1 MKLNLSNILTL
12 SRILV
17 IPVILI
23 LIYLK
28 SPFYGWIAFVLFC
41 IAGITDFFDGYF
53 ARKQNITS
61 EFGKMLDPIADKL
74 LVVGVLIVLM
84 IKGTIVDLSIL
95 AALLII
101 FREIFISG
109 LREFAAN
116 RNSQASIDVSQVG
129 KLKTAIQMLSLLL
142 ILSSLVLKNLI
153 ILLNIGII
161 FLWISMLLALISG
174 YKYYKSVFN

>member
-1 MKLNLSNILTL
+1 MKNLPNVLTISRIVLLAPLLIMIYLPSDQLNLIS
-12 SRILV
+12 
-17 IPVILI
+17 VILFI
-23 LIYLK
+23 LIAL
-28 SPFYGWIAFVLFC
+28 
-41 IAGITDFFDGYF
+41 TDFFDGFF
-53 ARKQNITS
+53 ARRQNIMS

-84 IKGTIVDLSIL
+84 IKGTIEDLTIL
-95 AALLII
+95 PALLII

-116 RNSQASIDVSQVG
+116 RNSEASIDVSQVG

-142 ILSSLVLKNLI
+142 ILSSLVFKHLM

-161 FLWISMLLALISG
+161 FLWISMALALISG
-174 YKYYKSVFN
+174 YKYYKTVFN

>member
-1 MKLNLSNILTL
+1 MKNLPNVLTI
-12 SRILV
+12 SRIVLLAPLL
-17 IPVILI
+17 IIIYLPNDQLNFISVILFI
-23 LIYLK
+23 LIAL
-28 SPFYGWIAFVLFC
+28 
-41 IAGITDFFDGYF
+41 TDFFDGFF
-53 ARKQNITS
+53 ARRQNIMS

-84 IKGTIVDLSIL
+84 IKGTIEDLTIL
-95 AALLII
+95 PALLII

-142 ILSSLVLKNLI
+142 ILSSIAFKHLM

-161 FLWISMLLALISG
+161 FLWISMALALISG

>member
-1 MKLNLSNILTL
+1 MKNLPNVLTISRIVLLAPLLIMIYLPNDQLNLIS
-12 SRILV
+12 
-17 IPVILI
+17 VILFI
-23 LIYLK
+23 LIAL
-28 SPFYGWIAFVLFC
+28 
-41 IAGITDFFDGYF
+41 TDFFDGFF
-53 ARKQNITS
+53 ARRQNITS

-84 IKGTIVDLSIL
+84 IKGTIEDLSIL
-95 AALLII
+95 PALLII

-116 RNSQASIDVSQVG
+116 RNTQASIDVSQVG

-142 ILSSLVLKNLI
+142 ILSSLVFKHLM

-161 FLWISMLLALISG
+161 FLWISMALALISG

>member
-1 MKLNLSNILTL
+1 MKNLPNVLTISRIVLLAPLLIMIYLPNDQLNLIS
-12 SRILV
+12 
-17 IPVILI
+17 VILFI
-23 LIYLK
+23 LIAL
-28 SPFYGWIAFVLFC
+28 
-41 IAGITDFFDGYF
+41 TDFFDGFF
-53 ARKQNITS
+53 ARRQNITS

-74 LVVGVLIVLM
+74 LVVGVLIILM
-84 IKGTIVDLSIL
+84 IKGTIEDLSIL
-95 AALLII
+95 PALLII

-116 RNSQASIDVSQVG
+116 RNTQASIDVSQVG

-142 ILSSLVLKNLI
+142 ILSSLVLKNLV

>member
-1 MKLNLSNILTL
+1 MKNLPNVLTISRIVLLAPLLIMIYLPNDKLNSI
-12 SRILV
+12 S
-17 IPVILI
+17 VILFI
-23 LIYLK
+23 LIAL
-28 SPFYGWIAFVLFC
+28 
-41 IAGITDFFDGYF
+41 TDFFDGYF
-53 ARKQNITS
+53 ARRQNITS

-84 IKGTIVDLSIL
+84 IKGTIEDLSIL

>member
-1 MKLNLSNILTL
+1 MKNLPNVLTISRIVLLAPLLIMIYLPNDQLNLIS
-12 SRILV
+12 
-17 IPVILI
+17 VILFI
-23 LIYLK
+23 LIAL
-28 SPFYGWIAFVLFC
+28 
-41 IAGITDFFDGYF
+41 TDFFDGFF
-53 ARKQNITS
+53 ARRQNITS

-74 LVVGVLIVLM
+74 LVVGVLIILM
-84 IKGTIVDLSIL
+84 IKGIIEDLSIL
-95 AALLII
+95 PALLII

-142 ILSSLVLKNLI
+142 ILSSLVLKNLT

-161 FLWISMLLALISG
+161 FLWISMVLALMSG

>member
-1 MKLNLSNILTL
+1 MKNLPNILTISRIVLLAPLLIMIYLPSDKLNLIS
-12 SRILV
+12 
-17 IPVILI
+17 VILFI
-23 LIYLK
+23 LIAL
-28 SPFYGWIAFVLFC
+28 
-41 IAGITDFFDGYF
+41 TDFFDGFF
-53 ARKQNITS
+53 ARRQNIMS

-84 IKGTIVDLSIL
+84 IKGTIEDLTIL
-95 AALLII
+95 PALLII

-116 RNSQASIDVSQVG
+116 RNSYTSIDVSQVG

-142 ILSSLVLKNLI
+142 ILSSLVFKHLM

-161 FLWISMLLALISG
+161 FLWISMALALISG
-174 YKYYKSVFN
+174 YKYYKTVFN

>member
-1 MKLNLSNILTL
+1 MKHLPNVLTI
-12 SRILV
+12 SRIVLLAPLL
-17 IPVILI
+17 IMIYLPNDQLNFISVILFI
-23 LIYLK
+23 LIAL
-28 SPFYGWIAFVLFC
+28 
-41 IAGITDFFDGYF
+41 TDFFDGFF
-53 ARKQNITS
+53 ARRQNITS

-84 IKGTIVDLSIL
+84 IKGTIEDLSIL
-95 AALLII
+95 PALLII

-142 ILSSLVLKNLI
+142 ILSSLVLKNLT

-161 FLWISMLLALISG
+161 FLWISMVLALISG

>member
-1 MKLNLSNILTL
+1 MKNLPNVLTISRIVLLAPLLIMIYLPNDQLNLIS
-12 SRILV
+12 
-17 IPVILI
+17 VILFI
-23 LIYLK
+23 LIAL
-28 SPFYGWIAFVLFC
+28 
-41 IAGITDFFDGYF
+41 TDFFDGYF
-53 ARKQNITS
+53 ARRQNITS

-84 IKGTIVDLSIL
+84 IKGTIEDLSIL

>member
-1 MKLNLSNILTL
+1 MKNLPNVLTISRIVLLAPLLIMIYLPNDQLNLIS
-12 SRILV
+12 
-17 IPVILI
+17 VILFI
-23 LIYLK
+23 LIAL
-28 SPFYGWIAFVLFC
+28 
-41 IAGITDFFDGYF
+41 TDFFDGFF
-53 ARKQNITS
+53 ARRQNVMS

-84 IKGTIVDLSIL
+84 IKGTIEDLTIL
-95 AALLII
+95 PALLII

-116 RNSQASIDVSQVG
+116 RNSYASIDVSQVG

-142 ILSSLVLKNLI
+142 ILSSLVLKNLT

-161 FLWISMLLALISG
+161 FLWISMVLALISG

>member
-1 MKLNLSNILTL
+1 MKNLPNVLTISRIVLLAPLLIMIYLPNDQLNLIS
-12 SRILV
+12 
-17 IPVILI
+17 VILFI
-23 LIYLK
+23 LIAL
-28 SPFYGWIAFVLFC
+28 
-41 IAGITDFFDGYF
+41 TDFFDGFF
-53 ARKQNITS
+53 ARRQNITS

-84 IKGTIVDLSIL
+84 IKGTIDDLSIL
-95 AALLII
+95 PALLII

>member
-1 MKLNLSNILTL
+1 MKNLPNVLTISRIVLLAPLLMMIYLPNDQLNLIS
-12 SRILV
+12 
-17 IPVILI
+17 VILFI
-23 LIYLK
+23 LIAL
-28 SPFYGWIAFVLFC
+28 
-41 IAGITDFFDGYF
+41 TDFFDGYF
-53 ARKQNITS
+53 ARRQNITS

-84 IKGTIVDLSIL
+84 IKGTIEDLSIL

-142 ILSSLVLKNLI
+142 ILSSLVLKNLT

-161 FLWISMLLALISG
+161 LLWISMVLALISG

>member
-1 MKLNLSNILTL
+1 MKNLPNVLTISRIVLLAPLLIMIYLPNDQLNLISVVLF
-12 SRILV
+12 
-17 IPVILI
+17 ILI
-23 LIYLK
+23 AL
-28 SPFYGWIAFVLFC
+28 
-41 IAGITDFFDGYF
+41 TDFFDGFF
-53 ARKQNITS
+53 ARRQNITS

-84 IKGTIVDLSIL
+84 IKGTIEDLSIL
-95 AALLII
+95 PALLII

-153 ILLNIGII
+153 ILN
-161 FLWISMLLALISG
+161 
-174 YKYYKSVFN
+174 YPKN

>member
-1 MKLNLSNILTL
+1 MKNLPNVLTISRIVLLAPLLIMIYLPNDQLNLIS
-12 SRILV
+12 
-17 IPVILI
+17 VILFI
-23 LIYLK
+23 LIAL
-28 SPFYGWIAFVLFC
+28 
-41 IAGITDFFDGYF
+41 TDFFDGFF
-53 ARKQNITS
+53 ARRQNITS

-84 IKGTIVDLSIL
+84 IKGTIEDLSIL
-95 AALLII
+95 PALLII
-101 FREIFISG
+101 FREIFVSG

-116 RNSQASIDVSQVG
+116 RNTQASIDVSQVG

-161 FLWISMLLALISG
+161 FLWVSMLLALISG
-174 YKYYKSVFN
+174 YKYYKSIF

>member
-1 MKLNLSNILTL
+1 MKNLPNVLTISRIVLLAPLLIMIYLPNDQLNLIS
-12 SRILV
+12 
-17 IPVILI
+17 VILFI
-23 LIYLK
+23 LIAL
-28 SPFYGWIAFVLFC
+28 
-41 IAGITDFFDGYF
+41 TDFFDGFF
-53 ARKQNITS
+53 ARRQNITS

-74 LVVGVLIVLM
+74 MVVGVLIVLM

-95 AALLII
+95 PAMLII

-116 RNSQASIDVSQVG
+116 RNSHASIDVSQVG

-142 ILSSLVLKNLI
+142 ILSSLVLKNLT

-161 FLWISMLLALISG
+161 FLWISMVLALISG

>member
-1 MKLNLSNILTL
+1 MKNLPNVLTISRIVLLAPLLIMIYLPNDQLNLIS
-12 SRILV
+12 
-17 IPVILI
+17 VILFI
-23 LIYLK
+23 LIAL
-28 SPFYGWIAFVLFC
+28 
-41 IAGITDFFDGYF
+41 TDFFDGFF
-53 ARKQNITS
+53 ARRQNVTS

-84 IKGTIVDLSIL
+84 IKGTIEDLSIL
-95 AALLII
+95 PALLII

-116 RNSQASIDVSQVG
+116 RNTQASIDVSQVG

-161 FLWISMLLALISG
+161 LLWISMVLALISG

>member
-1 MKLNLSNILTL
+1 MKNLPNVLTISRIVLLAPLLIMIYLPNDQLNLIS
-12 SRILV
+12 
-17 IPVILI
+17 VILFI
-23 LIYLK
+23 LIAL
-28 SPFYGWIAFVLFC
+28 
-41 IAGITDFFDGYF
+41 TDFFDGFF
-53 ARKQNITS
+53 ARRQNITS

-84 IKGTIVDLSIL
+84 IKGTIEDLSIL
-95 AALLII
+95 PALLII

-129 KLKTAIQMLSLLL
+129 KLKTAIQMLSLFL
-142 ILSSLVLKNLI
+142 ILSSLVLKDLV

>member
-1 MKLNLSNILTL
+1 MKNLPNVLTISRIVLLAPLLIMIYLPNDQLNLIS
-12 SRILV
+12 
-17 IPVILI
+17 LI
-23 LIYLK
+23 LFI
-28 SPFYGWIAFVLFC
+28 FIAL
-41 IAGITDFFDGYF
+41 TDFFDGFF
-53 ARKQNITS
+53 ARRQNITS

-84 IKGTIVDLSIL
+84 IKGTIEDLSIL
-95 AALLII
+95 PALLII

-116 RNSQASIDVSQVG
+116 SNSQASIDVSQVG

-142 ILSSLVLKNLI
+142 ILSSLVLKNLT

-161 FLWISMLLALISG
+161 FLWISMVLALISG

>member
-1 MKLNLSNILTL
+1 MKNLPNVLTISRIVLLAPLLMMIYLPNDQLNLIS
-12 SRILV
+12 
-17 IPVILI
+17 VILFI
-23 LIYLK
+23 LIAL
-28 SPFYGWIAFVLFC
+28 
-41 IAGITDFFDGYF
+41 TDFFDGFF
-53 ARKQNITS
+53 ARRQNITS

-74 LVVGVLIVLM
+74 LVVGVLIILM
-84 IKGTIVDLSIL
+84 IKGTIEDLSIL
-95 AALLII
+95 PALLII

-116 RNSQASIDVSQVG
+116 RNSHASIDVSQVG

-142 ILSSLVLKNLI
+142 ILSSLVLKNLT

-161 FLWISMLLALISG
+161 FLWISMVLTLISG

>member
-1 MKLNLSNILTL
+1 MKNLPNVLTISRIVLLAPLLMMIYLPNDQLNLIS
-12 SRILV
+12 
-17 IPVILI
+17 VILFI
-23 LIYLK
+23 LIAL
-28 SPFYGWIAFVLFC
+28 
-41 IAGITDFFDGYF
+41 TDFFDGFF
-53 ARKQNITS
+53 ARRQNVTS

-84 IKGTIVDLSIL
+84 IKGTIEDLSIL
-95 AALLII
+95 PALLII

-161 FLWISMLLALISG
+161 FLWISMLLSLISG